1 MRALLIGAGGHAK
14 VVLDAWL
21 QADRDAQIEVRD
33 DRHEVR
39 MLLERPVSHPAVPAS
54 TSVTLAHV
62 AIGQNR
68 IRQDIGARL
77 SALGPVLVSVIHPA
91 AHVSG
96 YAEVGRGA
104 FVAARAIVAAG
115 AVVGAGVIVNH
126 GAVVDH
132 DCMVGDWAHLAP
144 GSVLGG
150 AVSIGRR
157 VLVGSGAVILP
168 GVKVGDD
175 AVVGAGAVVTKD
187 VGEGQYWVGVPA
199 RKLYPESVFA

>member
-1 MRALLIGAGGHAK
+1 MRALMIGAGGHAK

-21 QADRDAQIEVRD
+21 RADRDAQIEVRD
-33 DRHEVR
+33 DKREVQV
-39 MLLERPVSHPAVPAS
+39 LLGRPVVHPAVPAS
-54 TSVTLAHV
+54 TSAALVHV

-68 IRQDIGARL
+68 IRQDIATRL
-77 SALGPVLVSVIHPA
+77 TALGPLLVSVVHPA
-91 AHVSG
+91 SEVSVH
-96 YAEVGRGA
+96 AELGHGA

-115 AVVGAGVIVNH
+115 TTVGGGVIVNH

-157 VLVGSGAVILP
+157 VLVGAGAVILP

-187 VGEGQYWVGVPA
+187 VGEGQCWIGVPA
-199 RKLYPESVFA
+199 RRLYE